1 MPCGTGKSLTAYWIA
16 EALTA
21 KTILVAVPSLALV
34 RQSLAD
40 WTRESLTT
48 TLFPIG
54 FVFAVT
60 NPLAILS
67 AMNLLAKSM
76 PWALAADLVRQRCV
90 VIVAG
95 GVDAAFAAKAATA
108 TIPIIFATGDDPLR
122 SGLVG
127 SFNRPG
133 GNITGVFSVSAS
145 MEGKHLGLLREV
157 VPTAAVIG
165 MLVNPTSPGS
175 ERQERETQAAAQAL
189 GQQLHVFKASGERD
203 IDNVFATL
211 TQYRIGALL
220 IAANAL
226 FTGQRDQLVALAARH
241 AMPVLH
247 YTREFA
253 EAGGLMSYGS
263 SLTDAYR
270 QVGVYVGRV
279 LKGEKPADFQL
290 DVDQVRASDQSQDRQ
305 SAWPHRSYRCSARRR
320 GDRMNGDVRFWHK
333 ADIPSCTAHVRFWG

>member
-1 MPCGTGKSLTAYWIA
+1 
-16 EALTA
+16 
-21 KTILVAVPSLALV
+21 V
-34 RQSLAD
+34 RRNCSRR
-40 WTRESLTT
+40 W
-48 TLFPIG
+48 
-54 FVFAVT
+54 
-60 NPLAILS
+60 N
-67 AMNLLAKSM
+67 
-76 PWALAADLVRQRCV
+76 
-90 VIVAG
+90 
-95 GVDAAFAAKAATA
+95 AAFAAKAATA
-108 TIPIIFATGDDPLR
+108 TIPIIFATGVDPLR

-220 IAANAL
+220 IAANAR

-253 EAGGLMSYGS
+253 EAGELMSYGS

-279 LKGEKPADFQL
+279 LKGEKPADL
-290 DVDQVRASDQSQDRQ
+290 PIIQS
-305 SAWPHRSYRCSARRR
+305 STFELVINLKTAKTLGLTVPYGLLNA
-320 GDRMNGDVRFWHK
+320 
-333 ADIPSCTAHVRFWG
+333 ADEVIE

>member
-1 MPCGTGKSLTAYWIA
+1 MQRRQFIALLGGTVATWPLAAVAQQSAIP
-16 EALTA
+16 
-21 KTILVAVPSLALV
+21 TIGFLRSTRPDASTDLLVALRKGLKETGYVEG
-34 RQSLAD
+34 QN
-40 WTRESLTT
+40 LT
-48 TLFPIG
+48 IEYRW
-54 FVFAVT
+54 AE
-60 NPLAILS
+60 NQQERLS
-67 AMNLLAKSM
+67 
-76 PWALAADLVRQRCV
+76 ALAADLVRQRCV

-95 GVDAAFAAKAATA
+95 GVNAAFAAKAATA

-145 MEGKHLGLLREV
+145 MEGKQLGLLREV

-279 LKGEKPADFQL
+279 LKGEKPADL
-290 DVDQVRASDQSQDRQ
+290 PIIQS
-305 SAWPHRSYRCSARRR
+305 STFELVINLKTAKTLGLTVPYGLLNA
-320 GDRMNGDVRFWHK
+320 
-333 ADIPSCTAHVRFWG
+333 ADEVIE

>member
-1 MPCGTGKSLTAYWIA
+1 MQRRQFIALLGGTVATWPLAAVAQQSAIP
-16 EALTA
+16 
-21 KTILVAVPSLALV
+21 TIGFLRSTRPDASTDLLVALRKGLKETGYVEG
-34 RQSLAD
+34 QN
-40 WTRESLTT
+40 LT
-48 TLFPIG
+48 IEYRW
-54 FVFAVT
+54 AE
-60 NPLAILS
+60 NQQERLS
-67 AMNLLAKSM
+67 
-76 PWALAADLVRQRCV
+76 ALAADLVRQRCV

-95 GVDAAFAAKAATA
+95 GVNAAFAAKAATA
-108 TIPIIFATGDDPLR
+108 TIPIIFATGVDPLR

-279 LKGEKPADFQL
+279 LKGEKPADL
-290 DVDQVRASDQSQDRQ
+290 PIIQS
-305 SAWPHRSYRCSARRR
+305 STFELVINLKTAKTLGLTVPYGLLNA
-320 GDRMNGDVRFWHK
+320 
-333 ADIPSCTAHVRFWG
+333 ADEVIE

>member
-1 MPCGTGKSLTAYWIA
+1 MRRREFIKLIGGTAATWPLAAVAQQSAIP
-16 EALTA
+16 
-21 KTILVAVPSLALV
+21 TIGFLRSTRPDASTDLLVALRKGLKETGYVEG
-34 RQSLAD
+34 QN
-40 WTRESLTT
+40 LT
-48 TLFPIG
+48 IEYRW
-54 FVFAVT
+54 AE
-60 NPLAILS
+60 NQQERLS
-67 AMNLLAKSM
+67 
-76 PWALAADLVRQRCV
+76 ALAADLVRQRCL
-90 VIVAG
+90 VIIAG
-95 GVDAAFAAKAATA
+95 GVNALFAAKAATA
-108 TIPIIFATGDDPLR
+108 TIPIIFATGVDPIK

-145 MEGKHLGLLREV
+145 MEGKQLGLLREV

-279 LKGEKPADFQL
+279 LKGEKPADL
-290 DVDQVRASDQSQDRQ
+290 PIIQS
-305 SAWPHRSYRCSARRR
+305 STFELVINLKTAKTLGLTVPYGLLNA
-320 GDRMNGDVRFWHK
+320 
-333 ADIPSCTAHVRFWG
+333 ADEVIE

>member
-1 MPCGTGKSLTAYWIA
+1 MQRRKFITLLGGTASWP
-16 EALTA
+16 
-21 KTILVAVPSLALV
+21 LVAVAQ
-34 RQSLAD
+34 QSAIP
-40 WTRESLTT
+40 T
-48 TLFPIG
+48 IG
-54 FVFAVT
+54 FLRSTLPDASTDLLVALRKGLKETGYVEGQNIT
-60 NPLAILS
+60 IEYRWAENRHERLS
-67 AMNLLAKSM
+67 
-76 PWALAADLVRQRCV
+76 ALAADLVRQRCV

-95 GVDAAFAAKAATA
+95 GVNAAFAAKAATA
-108 TIPIIFATGDDPLR
+108 IIPIIFATGDDPLR

-189 GQQLHVFKASGERD
+189 GQQLHVFKASTERD

-220 IAANAL
+220 IGANAL

-279 LKGEKPADFQL
+279 LKGEKPADL
-290 DVDQVRASDQSQDRQ
+290 PIIQS
-305 SAWPHRSYRCSARRR
+305 STFELVINLKTAKTLGLTVPYGLLNA
-320 GDRMNGDVRFWHK
+320 
-333 ADIPSCTAHVRFWG
+333 ADEVIE

>member
-1 MPCGTGKSLTAYWIA
+1 MQRRQFIALLGGTVATWPLAAVAQQSAIP
-16 EALTA
+16 
-21 KTILVAVPSLALV
+21 TIGFLRSTRPDASTDLLVALRKGLKETGYVEG
-34 RQSLAD
+34 QN
-40 WTRESLTT
+40 LT
-48 TLFPIG
+48 IEYRW
-54 FVFAVT
+54 AE
-60 NPLAILS
+60 NQQERLS
-67 AMNLLAKSM
+67 
-76 PWALAADLVRQRCV
+76 ALAADLVRQRCV

-95 GVDAAFAAKAATA
+95 GVNAAFAAKAATA

-247 YTREFA
+247 YTREFT

-279 LKGEKPADFQL
+279 LKGEKPADL
-290 DVDQVRASDQSQDRQ
+290 PIIQS
-305 SAWPHRSYRCSARRR
+305 STFELVINLKTAKTLGLTVPYGLLNA
-320 GDRMNGDVRFWHK
+320 
-333 ADIPSCTAHVRFWG
+333 ADEVIE

>member
-1 MPCGTGKSLTAYWIA
+1 MQRRQFIAVLGGTVATWPLAAVAQQSAIP
-16 EALTA
+16 
-21 KTILVAVPSLALV
+21 TIGFLRSTRPDASTDLLVALRKGLKETGYVEG
-34 RQSLAD
+34 QN
-40 WTRESLTT
+40 LT
-48 TLFPIG
+48 IEYRW
-54 FVFAVT
+54 AE
-60 NPLAILS
+60 NQQERLS
-67 AMNLLAKSM
+67 
-76 PWALAADLVRQRCV
+76 ALAADLVRQRCV

-95 GVDAAFAAKAATA
+95 GVNAAFAAKAATA

-279 LKGEKPADFQL
+279 LKGEKPADL
-290 DVDQVRASDQSQDRQ
+290 PIIQS
-305 SAWPHRSYRCSARRR
+305 STFELVINLKTAKTLGLTVPYGLLNA
-320 GDRMNGDVRFWHK
+320 
-333 ADIPSCTAHVRFWG
+333 ADEVIE

>member
-1 MPCGTGKSLTAYWIA
+1 MQRRQFIALLGGTVATWPLAAVAQQSAIPTIGFLRSTRPDASTDLLVALRKGLKETGYVEGQSLTIEYRWA
-16 EALTA
+16 ENQQE
-21 KTILVAVPSLALV
+21 
-34 RQSLAD
+34 R
-40 WTRESLTT
+40 
-48 TLFPIG
+48 
-54 FVFAVT
+54 
-60 NPLAILS
+60 LS
-67 AMNLLAKSM
+67 
-76 PWALAADLVRQRCV
+76 ALAADLVRQRCV

-95 GVDAAFAAKAATA
+95 GVNAAFAAKAATA

-279 LKGEKPADFQL
+279 LKGEKPADL
-290 DVDQVRASDQSQDRQ
+290 PIIQS
-305 SAWPHRSYRCSARRR
+305 STFELVINLKTAKTLGLTVPYGLLNA
-320 GDRMNGDVRFWHK
+320 
-333 ADIPSCTAHVRFWG
+333 ADEVIE

>member
-1 MPCGTGKSLTAYWIA
+1 MRRREFIKLIGGTAATWPLAAVAQQSAIP
-16 EALTA
+16 
-21 KTILVAVPSLALV
+21 TIGFLRSTRPDASTDLLVALRKGLKETGYVEG
-34 RQSLAD
+34 QN
-40 WTRESLTT
+40 LT
-48 TLFPIG
+48 IEYRW
-54 FVFAVT
+54 AE
-60 NPLAILS
+60 NQQERLS
-67 AMNLLAKSM
+67 
-76 PWALAADLVRQRCV
+76 ALAADLVRQRCV

-95 GVDAAFAAKAATA
+95 GVNAAFAAKAATA
-108 TIPIIFATGDDPLR
+108 TIPIIFATGDDPLK

-145 MEGKHLGLLREV
+145 MEGKQLGLLREV

-279 LKGEKPADFQL
+279 LKGEKPADL
-290 DVDQVRASDQSQDRQ
+290 PIIQS
-305 SAWPHRSYRCSARRR
+305 STFELVINLKTAKTLGLTVPYGLLNA
-320 GDRMNGDVRFWHK
+320 
-333 ADIPSCTAHVRFWG
+333 ADEVIE

>member
-1 MPCGTGKSLTAYWIA
+1 LSVKPVSL
-16 EALTA
+16 
-21 KTILVAVPSLALV
+21 
-34 RQSLAD
+34 
-40 WTRESLTT
+40 
-48 TLFPIG
+48 
-54 FVFAVT
+54 
-60 NPLAILS
+60 
-67 AMNLLAKSM
+67 
-76 PWALAADLVRQRCV
+76 LAADLVRQRCV

-95 GVDAAFAAKAATA
+95 GVNAAFAAKAATA
-108 TIPIIFATGDDPLR
+108 TIPIIFATGVDPVR

-127 SFNRPG
+127 SLNRPG
-133 GNITGVFSVSAS
+133 GNVTGVFTVSAS
-145 MEGKHLGLLREV
+145 VAGKQLGLLREV
-157 VPTAAVIG
+157 VPKAAVFG
-165 MLVNPTSPGS
+165 MLLNPTSPGS

-189 GQQLHVFKASGERD
+189 GQQLHVFKASTERD
-203 IDNVFATL
+203 IDKVFATL

-279 LKGEKPADFQL
+279 LKGEKPADL
-290 DVDQVRASDQSQDRQ
+290 PIIQS
-305 SAWPHRSYRCSARRR
+305 STFELVINLKTAKTLGLTVPYGLLNA
-320 GDRMNGDVRFWHK
+320 
-333 ADIPSCTAHVRFWG
+333 ADEVIE

>member
-1 MPCGTGKSLTAYWIA
+1 MQRRQFIALLGGTVATWPLAAVAQQSAIP
-16 EALTA
+16 
-21 KTILVAVPSLALV
+21 TIGFLRSTRPDASTDLLVALRKGLKETGYV
-34 RQSLAD
+34 
-40 WTRESLTT
+40 EGENLT
-48 TLFPIG
+48 IEYRW
-54 FVFAVT
+54 AE
-60 NPLAILS
+60 NQQEQLS
-67 AMNLLAKSM
+67 
-76 PWALAADLVRQRCV
+76 ALAADLVRQRCV

-95 GVDAAFAAKAATA
+95 GVNAAFAAKAATA
-108 TIPIIFATGDDPLR
+108 TIPIIFATGVDPLR

-211 TQYRIGALL
+211 TRYRIGALL

-279 LKGEKPADFQL
+279 LKGEKPADL
-290 DVDQVRASDQSQDRQ
+290 PIIQS
-305 SAWPHRSYRCSARRR
+305 STFELVINLKTAKTLGLTVPYGLLNA
-320 GDRMNGDVRFWHK
+320 
-333 ADIPSCTAHVRFWG
+333 ADEVIE